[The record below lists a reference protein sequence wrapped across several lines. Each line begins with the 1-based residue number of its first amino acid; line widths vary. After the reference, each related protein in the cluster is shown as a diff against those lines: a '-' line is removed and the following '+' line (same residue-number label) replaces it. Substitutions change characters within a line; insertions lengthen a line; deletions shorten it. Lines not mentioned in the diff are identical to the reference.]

1 MDHGTERG
9 KEEGN
14 ERNEEPARCPL
25 PAAREAQFPKQ
36 HHGAWQTPGHG
47 WIGGGYNSGSIG
59 DVCWDGALAITEQ
72 KHPRPILVS
81 LVSQARGRCDV
92 GASSPFCDSYF
103 SIRGSP
109 IKTLI
114 VDSCR
119 YREQSR
125 VRNRPPWRCLEIN
138 QPTNACLAR
147 PSRLF
152 RSGRIPTGV
161 EGGATPCSHLRCYA
175 GGVAGSPGAGLPS
188 SLPSPRERCRRAVR
202 FLVLACFWVLPAG
215 NDVGNNMR
223 LVFCTNC
230 VRPCRVARMRN
241 RLGLQKYS
249 TALAR
254 ERV

>member
-1 MDHGTERG
+1 MDDGTERG

-81 LVSQARGRCDV
+81 LVSQARRRCGV

-161 EGGATPCSHLRCYA
+161 EGGGDPLQAICAVTR
-175 GGVAGSPGAGLPS
+175 VALLVRQGLVFQARS
-188 SLPSPRERCRRAVR
+188 RAHEKVVVCRP
-202 FLVLACFWVLPAG
+202 FLVWSW
-215 NDVGNNMR
+215 
-223 LVFCTNC
+223 LVF
-230 VRPCRVARMRN
+230 
-241 RLGLQKYS
+241 GYYLQAMTS
-249 TALAR
+249 ETTCAWFSALTVCALA
-254 ERV
+254 E